1 MSWNVLVVPED
12 PTYNGHLLR
21 PLCKRLLRE
30 AGRPNANIVVLAEP
44 RIQGFSNAKR
54 PLEDQIPRNWWHFE
68 LILFIPDADSSAE
81 NRKDEFKR
89 LEKLAEQRTRPV
101 KLICCAAEE
110 ELETWLLS
118 GHPENLKRLGWRWSE
133 IRAEISVKERFFQPF
148 LDQYGDPTSP
158 SQGRERQM
166 KEALGNYD
174 GMKQRCP
181 ELQEL
186 ETRIRA
192 HIASLPT
199 P

>member
-12 PTYNGHLLR
+12 PTYNGYLLR

-44 RIQGFSNAKR
+44 RVRGFSHAKQL
-54 PLEDQIPRNWWHFE
+54 LEDRIPRDWWHFE
-68 LILFIPDADSSAE
+68 LILFIPDADGLAE
-81 NRKDEFKR
+81 SRKDEFKR
-89 LEKLAEQRTRPV
+89 LERLAEQRTRPV
-101 KLICCAAEE
+101 KLICCAAEQ

-133 IRAEISVKERFFQPF
+133 IRSEISVKERFFQPF
-148 LDQYGDPTSP
+148 LDQYGDATSP
-158 SQGRERQM
+158 SQGRERLM

-186 ETRIRA
+186 ETRIRT

>member
-1 MSWNVLVVPED
+1 
-12 PTYNGHLLR
+12 
-21 PLCKRLLRE
+21 LLRE

-44 RIQGFSNAKR
+44 RVRGFSHAKQL
-54 PLEDQIPRNWWHFE
+54 LEDRIPRDWWHFE
-68 LILFIPDADSSAE
+68 LILFIPDADGLAE
-81 NRKDEFKR
+81 SRKDEFKR
-89 LEKLAEQRTRPV
+89 LERLAEQRTRPV
-101 KLICCAAEE
+101 KLICCAAEQ

-133 IRAEISVKERFFQPF
+133 IRSEISVKERFFQPF
-148 LDQYGDPTSP
+148 LDQYGDATSP
-158 SQGRERQM
+158 SQGRERLM

-186 ETRIRA
+186 ETRIRT

>member
-44 RIQGFSNAKR
+44 RVQGFSNAKR
-54 PLEDQIPRNWWHFE
+54 LLEDQIPRNWWHFE
-68 LILFIPDADSSAE
+68 LILFIPDADGLAE

-101 KLICCAAEE
+101 KLICCAAEQ

-133 IRAEISVKERFFQPF
+133 IRSEISVKERFFQPF

-158 SQGRERQM
+158 SQGREHLM
-166 KEALGNYD
+166 KQALGNYD

-186 ETRIRA
+186 ETRIRT
-192 HIASLPT
+192 HVASLPT